1 MTNKAVAAA
10 NTTNKNNKQP
20 SSVPF
25 VIRVTFLGVAGILAN
40 PPRTD
45 KYESQT
51 ESSQQ
56 LHFPLPSNLRAVASI
71 SRTYKSGGKPSGL
84 SNCLSKPLSPGG
96 DTSSNFA
103 SAAEPERFVAVW
115 NDDCK
120 EVNQRLIN
128 KTNDVAF
135 EAELVPAQRDS
146 ENDES
151 TKYAPK
157 TFCVTL
163 GLVADM
169 EEDETLN
176 DGGKE
181 TIPMVAI
188 PIGFSNLT
196 ITGEET
202 LNGRKKQIDLPLT
215 SINNLVGPFGVES
228 PLIKLTKAGF
238 AMNEEKKQKP
248 NMVKRMFK
256 KGTKSADV
264 ADNDASSIFELGR
277 PPNNEERNRFLE
289 RFSVDQSGDAIVR
302 VALEVF
308 PRGSELEKTFK
319 QKAKLRKANQLK
331 QAEMKAT
338 ATVTSSTAKQT
349 SVRESRDDMIAKS
362 SSSLVDDASC
372 YSDCSQSYSQISSDG
387 ETWDDGNTSWGDD
400 EGTFASYDDS
410 IVTMDTKD
418 LVSAASSTRKSKGV
432 FKRMFDCAAPCECTE
447 EDDYLNEDEYNID
460 VVASAVA
467 SMSVADGN
475 SLKDDPPEKNIT
487 SSSVISKPGESVK
500 TKSASDVAR
509 DLNPSPEKS
518 TKDALHSDLAE
529 ESAFNVGGIEIV
541 AGNSAIRNDS
551 KLNDKENDLAV
562 PKKKNLTV
570 PKKKEKS
577 RSGFSV
583 FRRNNA
589 TKKVKS

>member
-84 SNCLSKPLSPGG
+84 SNCLSKPLSHEG
-96 DTSSNFA
+96 DKSSA
-103 SAAEPERFVAVW
+103 SPAEPERFVAVW

-146 ENDES
+146 

-163 GLVADM
+163 GLVADT
-169 EEDETLN
+169 EEDETPN

-181 TIPMVAI
+181 ASPMVAI

-202 LNGRKKQIDLPLT
+202 LNGRKKQVDLPLT

-228 PLIKLTKAGF
+228 PLIKITKADF
-238 AMNEEKKQKP
+238 AISEEKKQKP

-338 ATVTSSTAKQT
+338 ATVPSSTAKQT
-349 SVRESRDDMIAKS
+349 LVRESRDDMIAKS

-400 EGTFASYDDS
+400 EGTFATYDDS

-418 LVSAASSTRKSKGV
+418 LVSAAPSTRKSKGV
-432 FKRMFDCAAPCECTE
+432 FKRMFDCAVPCECTE

-475 SLKDDPPEKNIT
+475 SLKDDPPEKNVA

-541 AGNSAIRNDS
+541 ADNSAIRRNDT
-551 KLNDKENDLAV
+551 KLNDKENNLAV
-562 PKKKNLTV
+562 PKKKNSTV